1 MKISCCYRCIPNGEV
16 IHTYI
21 DSETHMA
28 DLMPI
33 SLLDTRDLELAE
45 YAPAQY
51 VDRDI
56 NWMAMCEAILL
67 SNKDYALVLESGT
80 IGYFVLCWDGYWK
93 FMETPMDEREK
104 GRQSVIPQPGNFT
117 YIGYRRTK
125 LIQFRSCPGI
135 YRLTYDRTN
144 NTIVTNDGIL
154 TPMFNVSELSNI
166 DYHYAGYKE
175 MLNNGA
181 YAVVYLNGQPKF
193 LRKTDDDKL
202 VIL

>member
-1 MKISCCYRCIPNGEV
+1 MKICCCYRCIPNGEV
-16 IHTYI
+16 IHTYV
-21 DSETHMA
+21 DSDTHMA

-33 SLLDTRDLELAE
+33 SFLDTRDLELAE

-51 VDRDI
+51 VDRDV

-67 SNKDYALVLESGT
+67 SNKDYALVIESGT

-125 LIQFRSCPGI
+125 LIQFRSCQGI

-166 DYHYAGYKE
+166 DYHYAGYKD